1 MLRNWGW
8 ASWMIRFNTFVLK
21 INRGFP
27 ELRRGFLQPGP
38 RRKSLR
44 ASWRGNLTK
53 SLRGALRRGNLLFIY
68 IFFVLVGFGLG
79 SQVIIP
85 QDDFAPDWKRSGKP
99 STFIKVDLFNHI
111 DGGAEL
117 FIEYGFEKLVVQRY
131 ALGKSELTLEV
142 YEMES
147 PEAALGI
154 YLMKCGQ
161 ETPLAGIRSRN
172 SGEKSQLMILK
183 SKYFVYVNNFD
194 GDARNL
200 PAMVALENM
209 ALESIREVPA
219 EGLFVQLP
227 KEAQVGRS
235 QRLIRGPVALQPF
248 YTFGEGDIFQLQGKI
263 FGVLADYR
271 GEGNALYTRLIIPY
285 PDQKQALSV
294 YENLRANLDPYLKIL
309 TTRANGFVFLDFKQ
323 KYGVVELKGSKLDIR
338 FNLPSVPKD

>member
-1 MLRNWGW
+1 M
-8 ASWMIRFNTFVLK
+8 
-21 INRGFP
+21 
-27 ELRRGFLQPGP
+27 
-38 RRKSLR
+38 
-44 ASWRGNLTK
+44 
-53 SLRGALRRGNLLFIY
+53 RRGNLLLIH
-68 IFFVLVGFGLG
+68 IFVLVGFVFG

-85 QDDFAPDWKRSGKP
+85 QDDFASDWKRSGKP

-117 FIEYGFEKLVVQRY
+117 FIEYGFEKLLVQRY
-131 ALGKSELTLEV
+131 TLGKSELTLEI

-154 YLMKCGQ
+154 YLMKSGP
-161 ETPLAGIRSRN
+161 ETPVAGIHARN
-172 SGEKSQLMILK
+172 SGEKSQLTILK

-200 PAMVALENM
+200 PAMVALANI
-209 ALESIREVPA
+209 ALESIREVPT
-219 EGLFVQLP
+219 EGLLGQLP

-271 GEGNALYTRLIIPY
+271 GEGDALYTWLIIPF

-309 TTRANGFVFLDFKQ
+309 STRANGFVFVDFKR
-323 KYGVVELKGSKLDIR
+323 KYGVVELIGSKLDIR
-338 FNLPSVPKD
+338 FNLASVPKS